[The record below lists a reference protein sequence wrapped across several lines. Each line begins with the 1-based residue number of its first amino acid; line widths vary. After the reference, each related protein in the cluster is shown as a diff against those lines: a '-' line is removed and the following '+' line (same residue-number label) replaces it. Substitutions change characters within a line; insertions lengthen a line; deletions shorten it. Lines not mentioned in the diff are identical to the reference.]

1 LRAGGLLIR
10 KPFHVYKNYYRHYR
24 RFSIMRTTILDLQ
37 KMKRN
42 GQRIPMVTAY
52 DAPSA
57 HWVESAGIPAVLVG
71 DSLGMVIQGH
81 DTTLPV
87 TLEDMI
93 YHSRAVVRGTS
104 KALIIVDMPFMTYT
118 ISAEQALTN
127 AARLMQD
134 GGAGAVKLEGG
145 ASMASTIERLT
156 RVGIPVMG
164 HIGLT
169 PQSVHQLGGYRV
181 QGRDQGQAARLLD
194 DAIALE
200 QAGAFAIVLETMPA
214 ALAKQISERL
224 RIPTIG
230 IGAGPFCDGQVQVFH
245 DMLGLFEAFTP
256 RHAKRYAELGEA
268 IATAVR
274 AYAEEVQ
281 SAQFPDAAHS
291 FDMTE
296 TALST
301 VYGGAP
307 DTSNGH
313 G

>member
-1 LRAGGLLIR
+1 
-10 KPFHVYKNYYRHYR
+10 
-24 RFSIMRTTILDLQ
+24 MRTTILDLQ

-214 ALAKQISERL
+214 ALAKQI
-224 RIPTIG
+224 PTIG

>member
-1 LRAGGLLIR
+1 
-10 KPFHVYKNYYRHYR
+10 
-24 RFSIMRTTILDLQ
+24 MRTTILDLQ